1 MAKLA
6 AATAQDSAYGLWSIV
21 RKLSKT
27 MASGD
32 GAGKEQDN
40 MAESRPLL
48 GSLC

>member
-6 AATAQDSAYGLWSIV
+6 VATAKDSTYGLWSIV

-40 MAESRPLL
+40 VVESWLLL
-48 GSLC
+48 GILC